1 MVLNDTETWTNSTT
15 VVSQESSLYACPKS
29 PDLTFDLDATTF
41 PWILI
46 SVKSFACLSISFL
59 NLLVFTAV
67 RVRKELSKHSYVL
80 LSSLAGA
87 DFLVGTLTMPFSASL
102 DVLLAIRRVTYFCTL
117 DIVNVYLM
125 YCASWCALYHM
136 TAIAWERFVAITKT
150 VLYPVIVTRGRLRT
164 LATVVW
170 MGAILTTLPPF
181 GLEAAG
187 LDLMFVEMWIFFASI
202 CGAVSLIATGYFYV
216 KIYIE
221 VRKRKIDQITQVT
234 VLAQAKLE
242 TKVAKT
248 AALLTLALVISF
260 VPGIVV
266 SSSPT
271 LRTSTSIRVS
281 ELIMQMGSIVNPL
294 LYCYRDRRFRNAL
307 LEMLRMKKPQV
318 IQRPANAAMPVHRVQ
333 EKVPMNSKNALPK
346 ETPRETRTDGF
357 TRSASCTSLNTEL
370 NRLSH
375 QTTCHKTLT
384 RSMSAPSFAQF
395 NAAFESNQMPLPS
408 TLTRTETF
416 HGEIKPASKPEN

>member
-1 MVLNDTETWTNSTT
+1 
-15 VVSQESSLYACPKS
+15 
-29 PDLTFDLDATTF
+29 
-41 PWILI
+41 
-46 SVKSFACLSISFL
+46 
-59 NLLVFTAV
+59 
-67 RVRKELSKHSYVL
+67 
-80 LSSLAGA
+80 
-87 DFLVGTLTMPFSASL
+87 
-102 DVLLAIRRVTYFCTL
+102 
-117 DIVNVYLM
+117 
-125 YCASWCALYHM
+125 
-136 TAIAWERFVAITKT
+136 
-150 VLYPVIVTRGRLRT
+150 
-164 LATVVW
+164 

-357 TRSASCTSLNTEL
+357 TRSASSTSLNTEL

-375 QTTCHKTLT
+375 QTTCHKALT